1 MTHIACGFLSMAFF
15 FFFAEHTMF
24 DCITSSFLYSIPL
37 YGFSTVH
44 LFSIEGYL
52 DGFQDW
58 AVMITT
64 MISICYSVSCEHKF
78 LCYLN
83 IYLRGILL
91 GCMGKC
97 IFKFRK
103 MTKVNFSKVAVLFLP
118 IRSICQFQL
127 FFVCSL
133 ALSIFSF
140 SFKPF

>member
-15 FFFAEHTMF
+15 FFSLSIQRLIVSLVPF
-24 DCITSSFLYSIPL
+24 CIVFHCMDFLLFI
-37 YGFSTVH
+37 FS
-44 LFSIEGYL
+44 SIEGYL
-52 DGFQDW
+52 DDFQDW

-91 GCMGKC
+91 GCKGKC

-103 MTKVNFSKVAVLFLP
+103 MTKVTFSKVVVLFLYSHQKYMP
-118 IRSICQFQL
+118 
-127 FFVCSL
+127 VPV
-133 ALSIFSF
+133 IFCMLTGT
-140 SFKPF
+140 